1 LRPSVQPNFCNPCRK
16 PAKRA
21 CSSGSPAA
29 LLMSTPTRR
38 IRSACCAR
46 AARGPARAATPKRV
60 MNSRRR
66 MGPLRTRIVQ
76 RPKRNTLRPCYER
89 EIGTAPALDAV
100 GRTSPSGHSRR
111 LKHLA
116 ATSAITLNADIRLR
130 CNICRKGPI
139 ASLRTAEKQRSFLRS
154 DHRKVGHRG
163 VGLDKLPPRR
173 AGSALPANRQS
184 SMGCR
189 QAQSAS
195 SGPVINPDQPR
206 HRSDTADKTLLD
218 QTKPYSTRIFAG
230 GYCGNSSG
238 ESVPEQS
245 ICPLRSAAKTAPRP
259 GTRRYFFSA
268 GRPYIP
274 TRVALASVW
283 KCSSNP
289 TSAAD
294 TLWSLAYCSF
304 SSSTANTVK
313 M

>member
-1 LRPSVQPNFCNPCRK
+1 MIGRTKIETSTNAHNIILLCRASMSAPGQLRRF
-16 PAKRA
+16 
-21 CSSGSPAA
+21 
-29 LLMSTPTRR
+29 
-38 IRSACCAR
+38 
-46 AARGPARAATPKRV
+46 
-60 MNSRRR
+60 
-66 MGPLRTRIVQ
+66 
-76 RPKRNTLRPCYER
+76 E
-89 EIGTAPALDAV
+89 PALAI
-100 GRTSPSGHSRR
+100 SASRPISDVLLSR
-111 LKHLA
+111 SK
-116 ATSAITLNADIRLR
+116 R
-130 CNICRKGPI
+130 CSGPI

-163 VGLDKLPPRR
+163 VGLDKLPPQR